1 MTAFAGAGLI
11 QNCCYREI
19 SLQFRDLVC
28 VFLCVCWSCLLDI
41 VINIIYSISLLFIC
55 KLRGFR
61 NVLLLLLLGRSF
73 HEVKKS
79 SCSSPVTA
87 PTDTTQRDTFGMKVG
102 QFLL

>member
-1 MTAFAGAGLI
+1 M
-11 QNCCYREI
+11 
-19 SLQFRDLVC
+19 
-28 VFLCVCWSCLLDI
+28 
-41 VINIIYSISLLFIC
+41 C

-102 QFLL
+102 QSLL